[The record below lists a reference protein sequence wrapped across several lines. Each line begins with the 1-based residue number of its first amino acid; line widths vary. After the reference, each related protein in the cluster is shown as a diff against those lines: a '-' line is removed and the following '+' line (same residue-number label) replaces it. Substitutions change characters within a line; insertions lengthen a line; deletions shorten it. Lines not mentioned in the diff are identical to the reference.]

1 VRRVRLLAC
10 HSNIYTQEEFAQ
22 IAGSFKIK
30 QKSPYNLQGRI
41 EKLAWFFKE
50 GAGERDPLLKPHK
63 RLRRLESCS
72 DTLEKGLVTWRA
84 IIDDCYLEHAVRT
97 AALRL
102 EEEVERNKN
111 HAFKPNFEF
120 FECTQIAVDEK
131 FDEIDRVMDRACELL
146 CEAVADLRA
155 QIDASSSKGPDV
167 PLHEFVRGL
176 WETYFEQAAEP
187 NEPNGWAASA
197 DERSGEF
204 LDFLSA
210 CLSPFE
216 KRKRTPSDLFQLY
229 RRACA

>member
-1 VRRVRLLAC
+1 VRLPAC

-30 QKSPYNLQGRI
+30 QRPPYSPQERI
-41 EKLAWFFKE
+41 EKFAWFFKE

-102 EEEVERNKN
+102 EEEVERNTN

-131 FDEIDRVMDRACELL
+131 FEEIDRVMDRACELL
-146 CEAVADLRA
+146 CEAVADLEA
-155 QIDASSSKGPDV
+155 QIASGGKRANV
-167 PLHEFVRGL
+167 PLREFVRDL
-176 WETYFEQAAEP
+176 WMTYLELAAEP
-187 NEPNGWAASA
+187 KEPNGWAASA

-210 CLSPFE
+210 CLSPLE